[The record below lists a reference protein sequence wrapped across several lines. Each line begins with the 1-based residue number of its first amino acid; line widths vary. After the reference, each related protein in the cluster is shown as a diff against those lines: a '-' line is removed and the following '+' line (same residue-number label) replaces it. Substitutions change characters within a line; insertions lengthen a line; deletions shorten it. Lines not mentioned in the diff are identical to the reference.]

1 LGRGKGKCER
11 GKKWKGKGGE
21 VGGREMKEEKRK
33 GAIYVVVIFPGFSDM
48 SLVLDF
54 KIKCGSSC

>member
-1 LGRGKGKCER
+1 LGRGIGKCER

-33 GAIYVVVIFPGFSDM
+33 GAIYVVVIF
-48 SLVLDF
+48 LVLA
-54 KIKCGSSC
+54 ICR